1 MVFVDVPLRN
11 CLHASGVWIISDLK
25 AERYLDAFKRER
37 LQSGL
42 ALLGIMG
49 TFFDAIG
56 DDYFLKNSQ
65 RNLGILGTLWYVRF
79 DIFRYIFV
87 ISVQCGIFR
96 YTLVFY
102 INFGIDT
109 LCYFKAHFGI
119 LGTLLHFRETGI
131 LGRIWNC

>member
-49 TFFDAIG
+49 TFFDAVG
-56 DDYFLKNSQ
+56 DDYFLQNS
-65 RNLGILGTLWYVRF
+65 
-79 DIFRYIFV
+79 
-87 ISVQCGIFR
+87 
-96 YTLVFY
+96 
-102 INFGIDT
+102 
-109 LCYFKAHFGI
+109 
-119 LGTLLHFRETGI
+119 
-131 LGRIWNC
+131 